1 MKHSIKFV
9 SFAFLLS
16 SLFTSCDL
24 LSDLQS
30 SSSKLT
36 FKVSVNQK
44 DSVLFTGSAIKYYN
58 DSTHEIVFADTLKI
72 PNELAFSKL
81 KCYLGTDSLFTATM
95 TSDYMS
101 AIVNDLVLY
110 HNLHTGKY
118 YFEDGYPAWIDNL
131 GATTL
136 RAQNK
141 MKRADAWAKF
151 IAQLKLE
158 GRYK

>member
-1 MKHSIKFV
+1 MKQFIKFT
-9 SFAFLLS
+9 SFVFLLAC
-16 SLFTSCDL
+16 LFTSCDL
-24 LSDLQS
+24 LSDLQA

-36 FKVSVNQK
+36 FRATLNQE
-44 DSVLFTGSAIKYYN
+44 DSILFTGNPIKYYN
-58 DSTHEIVFADTLKI
+58 NSTHEIVFTDTLRI
-72 PNELAFSKL
+72 PNALAFSKL
-81 KCYLGTDSLFTATM
+81 KCYLETDSLFTATM

-110 HNLHTGKY
+110 HNLHSGKY

-141 MKRADAWAKF
+141 MKRTDAWAKF